1 MTEYAGLATR
11 TLAFAVGRGDHQL
24 VAWCV
29 AVVVA
34 LGLSLLK
41 VPDDVVTVMAV
52 IGARDRDRLGHL
64 LLRVLL
70 VGYRPDAGQ
79 PACSASRCVR
89 AESGE
94 PPHLGRAVVRVLCLP
109 LAAIPLCAGFLMILV
124 ERRRRALQDV
134 LVGTVVIYAREPE
147 PVPTHVPVDSAEAL
161 H

>member
-11 TLAFAVGRGDHQL
+11 TVAFAVDAAIINL
-24 VAWCV
+24 VAWGV
-29 AVVVA
+29 AAVVA

-52 IGARDRDRLGHL
+52 IGAVIAVGWAISYFAYFWSATGQTPGDRLLGIQ
-64 LLRVLL
+64 V
-70 VGYRPDAGQ
+70 VQAGG
-79 PACSASRCVR
+79 
-89 AESGE
+89 GE

-124 ERRRRALQDV
+124 DRRRRALQDV
-134 LVGTVVIYAREPE
+134 VVGTVVIYVREPE
-147 PVPTHVPVDSAEAL
+147 PVPTHVPVGSAKAL